1 MNEDTEKETVA
12 QESSWLKFLTLAAMF
27 VGSNSSVM
35 GMGAEDSDRYGE
47 RTVSVGVLRRREVL
61 RYG

>member
-1 MNEDTEKETVA
+1 MNEDTQKETVA

-35 GMGAEDSDRYGE
+35 GMGAEDWIGMVNGQCQLGSLGGGRF
-47 RTVSVGVLRRREVL
+47 
-61 RYG
+61 

>member
-35 GMGAEDSDRYGE
+35 GMGAEDWIGME
-47 RTVSVGVLRRREVL
+47 RTVSAGVPRRREVL

>member
-35 GMGAEDSDRYGE
+35 GMGAED
-47 RTVSVGVLRRREVL
+47 
-61 RYG
+61 